1 MVMAPAQQQA
11 IIEHYIDA
19 YNRFSVAEMLRDLH
33 PEIVFRN
40 VANGTENLRTE
51 GLPAFQAQAE
61 QALPLFVE
69 REQRITYLDF
79 RDEVVEVGI
88 DYRGTLAVDL
98 PNGWWAGQVIALPG
112 KSIFQFLAGQIA
124 AITDVSE

>member
-19 YNRFSVAEMLRDLH
+19 YNRFSVTEMLRDLH

-51 GLPAFQAQAE
+51 GLAAFKAQAE

-69 REQRITYLDF
+69 REQRITSLDF
-79 RDEVVEVGI
+79 RGETVEVGI
-88 DYRGTLAVDL
+88 DYRGTLAIDL
-98 PNGWWAGQVIALPG
+98 PNGWLAGQVIALPG
-112 KSIFQFLAGQIA
+112 KSIFTFLAGQIA
-124 AITDVSE
+124 AIADVSE